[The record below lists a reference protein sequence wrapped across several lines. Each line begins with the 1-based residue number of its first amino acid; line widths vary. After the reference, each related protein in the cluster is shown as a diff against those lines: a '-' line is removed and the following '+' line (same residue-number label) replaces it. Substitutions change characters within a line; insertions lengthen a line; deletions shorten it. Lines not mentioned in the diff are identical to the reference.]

1 MKRLKRY
8 VNLENKLTNNQ
19 IRIQIKISAPI
30 DKVWAAIADWESQG
44 DWMLQTRVWVTSE
57 IRSGIGTS
65 ISALTGPFVNLS
77 LFKPAANFGLL
88 DKMVVTNWQ
97 PPFLCEVDHVGK
109 IIKGTGR
116 FELTDLSSGTEIAT
130 NFDWSETIQAPKG
143 IFFLICLPT
152 YLGVRISLLRF
163 RRSLTKR

>member
-1 MKRLKRY
+1 MA
-8 VNLENKLTNNQ
+8 TNQ
-19 IRIQIKISAPI
+19 INIRIKIAAPI
-30 DKVWAAIADWESQG
+30 EKVWAAIADWESQG

-57 IRSGIGTS
+57 IRSGVGTS
-65 ISALTGPFVNLS
+65 ISALTGPLVKS
-77 LFKPAANFGLL
+77 GFKYGLL

-109 IIKGTGR
+109 VIKGSGT
-116 FELTDLSSGTEIAT
+116 FQLTDNSNDEEVTT
-130 NFDWSETIQAPKG
+130 TFDWSETIIASRA
-143 IFFLICLPT
+143 IFLLIYLPT

>member
-1 MKRLKRY
+1 MA
-8 VNLENKLTNNQ
+8 TNQ
-19 IRIQIKISAPI
+19 INIRIKIAAPI
-30 DKVWAAIADWESQG
+30 EKVWAAIADWESQG

-57 IRSGIGTS
+57 IRSGVGTS
-65 ISALTGPFVNLS
+65 ISALTGPLVKS
-77 LFKPAANFGLL
+77 GFKYGLL

-109 IIKGTGR
+109 VIKGSGT
-116 FELTDLSSGTEIAT
+116 FQLTDNSNDEEVTT
-130 NFDWSETIQAPKG
+130 TFDWSETIIASRA
-143 IFFLICLPT
+143 IFFLIYLPT

>member
-1 MKRLKRY
+1 MA
-8 VNLENKLTNNQ
+8 TNQ
-19 IRIQIKISAPI
+19 INIRIKIAAPI

-57 IRSGIGTS
+57 IRSGVGTS
-65 ISALTGPFVNLS
+65 ISALTGPLVKS
-77 LFKPAANFGLL
+77 GFKYGLL

-109 IIKGTGR
+109 VIKGSGT
-116 FELTDLSSGTEIAT
+116 FQLTDNSNDEEVTT
-130 NFDWSETIQAPKG
+130 TFDWSETIIASRA
-143 IFFLICLPT
+143 IFFLIYLPT

>member
-1 MKRLKRY
+1 M
-8 VNLENKLTNNQ
+8 TNNQ
-19 IRIQIKISAPI
+19 INIRLNIAAPI

-57 IRSGIGTS
+57 NRTGIGTS
-65 ISALTGPFVNLS
+65 ISALTGPLVKS
-77 LFKPAANFGLL
+77 GFKYGLL

-97 PPFLCEVDHVGK
+97 PPYLCEVDHVGK
-109 IIKGTGR
+109 VIKGSGK
-116 FELTDLSSGTEIAT
+116 FELSDISRGDKIAT
-130 NFDWSETIQAPKG
+130 TFDWSETIKAPKAV
-143 IFFLICLPT
+143 FLLIYLPT